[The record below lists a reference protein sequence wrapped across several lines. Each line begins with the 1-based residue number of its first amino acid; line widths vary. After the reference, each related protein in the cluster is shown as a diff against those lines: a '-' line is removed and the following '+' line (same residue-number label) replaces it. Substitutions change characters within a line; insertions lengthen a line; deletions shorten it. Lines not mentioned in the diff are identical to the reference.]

1 MQQGNTICLH
11 LPGFDF
17 LLESRNTAALHSIHS
32 IHLLFSF
39 PQKHCG
45 DSKKR
50 QYSKRRRCRI
60 GIRCILAEDFR
71 MGKRGDGFHALYQT
85 RTAAVDDVCT
95 NSIHLS
101 GFNGL

>member
-50 QYSKRRRCRI
+50 QYSKRR
-60 GIRCILAEDFR
+60 
-71 MGKRGDGFHALYQT
+71 
-85 RTAAVDDVCT
+85 
-95 NSIHLS
+95 
-101 GFNGL
+101 